1 MATKKVLKYYFETD
15 KEYGKIIKNHGHILV
30 SMVQRKRLSTVESI
44 IELCQLYT
52 TRLLFLLQTRPCYS
66 SNSSKMIQLIWNFIT
81 DDQCSLDAL
90 TNVLERQDS
99 LLNERIDGMKR
110 LSNLGKSITNKLPF
124 YL

>member
-1 MATKKVLKYYFETD
+1 LATKKVLKYYFETD

-44 IELCQLYT
+44 IELC
-52 TRLLFLLQTRPCYS
+52 